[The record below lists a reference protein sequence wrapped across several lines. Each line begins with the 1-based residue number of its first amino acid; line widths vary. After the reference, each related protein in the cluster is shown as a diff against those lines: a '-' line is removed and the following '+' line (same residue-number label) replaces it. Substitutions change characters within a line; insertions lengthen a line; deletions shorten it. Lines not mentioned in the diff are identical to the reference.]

1 VHAGLCSFVLQSGTV
16 EDFPAQNGSTGRRPL
31 PGLAVG

>member
-1 VHAGLCSFVLQSGTV
+1 VLQIGTV
-16 EDFPAQNGSTGRRPL
+16 EDLPAQNGSAGRSPL

>member
-1 VHAGLCSFVLQSGTV
+1 VLQTGTV
-16 EDFPAQNGSTGRRPL
+16 EDFPAQNGSAGRRPL